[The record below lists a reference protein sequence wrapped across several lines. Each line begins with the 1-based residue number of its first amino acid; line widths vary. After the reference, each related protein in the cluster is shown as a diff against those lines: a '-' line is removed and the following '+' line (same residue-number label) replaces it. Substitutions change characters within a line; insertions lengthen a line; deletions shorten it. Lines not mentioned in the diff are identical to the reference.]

1 MFAQRFHDH
10 FHLLVCHRHGH
21 GLQFTEGR
29 KLAMNLPMANAVN
42 F

>member
-1 MFAQRFHDH
+1 LIPLFAQRFHDH

-29 KLAMNLPMANAVN
+29 SLP
-42 F
+42 